1 MPLTRRDAGGVVATG
16 FLPLVTHMTPYTKNN
31 STHFIFDV
39 VKPDFF
45 ALREC
50 LFFPPDVRNF
60 VRPLGLYDF
69 ATVEVWKEKHFS
81 LFCPSRMP
89 LMGKLKSVKVS
100 IPHFTDCFNKKL
112 GKAIIA
118 SHRCLGRNGHLVP
131 SPYKPDCELSQEL
144 LGQYDS
150 AISAIKNQV
159 VGTLR
164 FEYVFDTV
172 VSKLVYQDL
181 QLSITRHLSSRIDK
195 LTKSIPVAEIPFHLG
210 VDQALEILK
219 SGSQFDLAKIVC
231 AESYIANLFGQSW
244 VHLDGLLVAVN
255 SNRYPSGGAGCM
267 PLPHTPDFSH
277 VKWENLDLV
286 KLARQVTENLN
297 LFDDLYLSY
306 LLLTRLSE
314 LGPTRPRKLGGSY
327 EGLTAL
333 YIVVDLMSMSLPEN
347 VGQNLFLGWKTIIKP
362 MTISDW
368 AKCLLY
374 PRGSSD
380 PDHRGLH
387 LCMVLSHL
395 FDHNPNFTNIEKQ
408 ARLEHLLS
416 TFLEFHKDKVKVWPL
431 AEPIYPVSTLV
442 KFGRLTYESDESESP
457 SPPPPPSTPSP
468 PPLSPPPPPPVSPPP
483 PPPAPPH
490 HSALQPRVP
499 TGRGGRRHHRSRF
512 SKPRIVRDESLP
524 DSHRRRPRNRQI

>member
-1 MPLTRRDAGGVVATG
+1 MPLTRLDAGGVVATG

-31 STHFIFDV
+31 TTHFIFDV

-45 ALREC
+45 ALRAC
-50 LFFPPDVRNF
+50 LFFPPDVRDF

-69 ATVEVWKEKHFS
+69 ATVEVWKEQHFP
-81 LFCPSRMP
+81 LFCPKGMP
-89 LMGKLKSVKVS
+89 FMGKLKSVKVS

-144 LGQYDS
+144 LGQYES
-150 AISAIKNQV
+150 AISAIKNLV

-172 VSKLVYQDL
+172 LSKLVHQEL

-210 VDQALEILK
+210 VDQAFEILK
-219 SGSQFDLAKIVC
+219 SGSHFDLPKIVC
-231 AESYIANLFGQSW
+231 AESYIANLFGHSW
-244 VHLDGLLVAVN
+244 AHLDGLLVAVN
-255 SNRYPSGGAGCM
+255 SDRYPSDGVGCM
-267 PLPHTPDFSH
+267 PLPHTTDFSH
-277 VKWENLDLV
+277 VTWENLDLV
-286 KLARQVTENLN
+286 KLARLVSENLN
-297 LFDDLYLSY
+297 LFDNLYLSY
-306 LLLTRLSE
+306 LFLTRLRE
-314 LGPTRPRKLGGSY
+314 LSPTRPRKLGGSY

-333 YIVVDLMSMSLPEN
+333 SLVVDLMSMSLPEH
-347 VGQNLFLGWKTIIKP
+347 VGQNLFLGWKNIIKP
-362 MTISDW
+362 MTISDF

-374 PRGSSD
+374 PRGATD

-395 FDHNPNFTNIEKQ
+395 FDRNPNFTNIEKHE
-408 ARLEHLLS
+408 RLEYLIS
-416 TFLEFHKDKVKVWPL
+416 IFLECERFKPKVWPL
-431 AEPIYPVSTLV
+431 AQPIYPVSTLV
-442 KFGRLTYESDESESP
+442 KFGRLMYESEESEPP
-457 SPPPPPSTPSP
+457 SPPPPSTPSP
-468 PPLSPPPPPPVSPPP
+468 PLSPSTPPPVSPPP
-483 PPPAPPH
+483 PPH

-499 TGRGGRRHHRSRF
+499 TGRGGRRHHHGRF